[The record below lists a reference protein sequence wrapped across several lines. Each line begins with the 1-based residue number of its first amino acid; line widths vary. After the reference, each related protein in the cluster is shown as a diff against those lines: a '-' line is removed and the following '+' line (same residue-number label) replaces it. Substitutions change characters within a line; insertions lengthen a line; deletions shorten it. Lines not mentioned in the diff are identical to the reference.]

1 MPVTVPESV
10 PEGDKFKVIE
20 YGPFDVRSVFPVES
34 YTLTVSAKVNSTY
47 KGYINITG
55 VKLVIFKIFF
65 CSTSTLIDPVIGSHF
80 PIIVLLP
87 YDAKEIGK

>member
-10 PEGDKFKVIE
+10 PEGDKFNVIE
-20 YGPFDVRSVFPVES
+20 YGPFDVRSVSPVDS
-34 YTLTVSAKVNSTY
+34 YTPTVSANVNSTH

-65 CSTSTLIDPVIGSHF
+65 CSTSTLIDPFIESHF

-87 YDAKEIGK
+87 YDEKEIEK